1 MFFFIAP
8 RYSACF
14 SPFSFWLAGVSTTV
28 PQAVLIL
35 ENNLEEALEMAE
47 HNHVVNKEG
56 EVALNKVDDA
66 LNRIDDSKKDDILG
80 SFDSF
85 KSYLSDKIEMA
96 QKIGLNEEVMAKA
109 AEKIAGYLAA
119 KEEPRNS
126 EEKLL

>member
-1 MFFFIAP
+1 
-8 RYSACF
+8 
-14 SPFSFWLAGVSTTV
+14 
-28 PQAVLIL
+28 
-35 ENNLEEALEMAE
+35 MAE

-85 KSYLSDKIEMA
+85 KNYLSDKIEMA

-126 EEKLL
+126 EEKLLQELWKVGDKEQQHALAHMLVRVARSS

>member
-1 MFFFIAP
+1 
-8 RYSACF
+8 
-14 SPFSFWLAGVSTTV
+14 
-28 PQAVLIL
+28 
-35 ENNLEEALEMAE
+35 MAE

-56 EVALNKVDDA
+56 EVALNKVDDV

-96 QKIGLNEEVMAKA
+96 KKIGLNEELIAKA

-119 KEEPRNS
+119 KEEPRNR
-126 EEKLL
+126 EEKLLQELWKAGDKEQQHALAHMLVRVAQTS

>member
-1 MFFFIAP
+1 
-8 RYSACF
+8 
-14 SPFSFWLAGVSTTV
+14 
-28 PQAVLIL
+28 
-35 ENNLEEALEMAE
+35 MAE

-56 EVALNKVDDA
+56 EVALNKVDDV

-96 QKIGLNEEVMAKA
+96 QKIGLNEELIAKA

-119 KEEPRNS
+119 KEEPRNR
-126 EEKLL
+126 EEKLLQELWKAGTRSSSMRLPIC

>member
-1 MFFFIAP
+1 
-8 RYSACF
+8 
-14 SPFSFWLAGVSTTV
+14 
-28 PQAVLIL
+28 
-35 ENNLEEALEMAE
+35 MAE

-119 KEEPRNS
+119 K
-126 EEKLL
+126 

>member
-1 MFFFIAP
+1 
-8 RYSACF
+8 
-14 SPFSFWLAGVSTTV
+14 
-28 PQAVLIL
+28 
-35 ENNLEEALEMAE
+35 MAE

-56 EVALNKVDDA
+56 EVALNKVDDV

-96 QKIGLNEEVMAKA
+96 QNIGLNEELIAKA

-119 KEEPRNS
+119 KEEPRNR
-126 EEKLL
+126 EEKLLQELWKAGDKEQQHALAHMLVRVAQTSYE